1 MPEGDTVW
9 RAAARLHAALA
20 GRVLTRSDFRW
31 PSLATVDLTGS
42 TTLAV
47 VARGKHLLQRLDGP
61 SGLVTV
67 HTHLRMEG
75 TWRVA
80 AVGGLATGG
89 PDVRVVLETDAT
101 MAVGRRL
108 GMVDV
113 VRTADEHRLVGHLG
127 PDVLGPDWDP
137 DVAVANVRSG
147 PATIAAAL
155 LDQRNLAGLGTFW
168 TCESLFLEA
177 LNPWTPAAEVPEAQV
192 RAVVARARRLM
203 DAARLHDIQTSTG
216 SRVRGERSYVHAR
229 SGLPC
234 RRCGTTVRVVLDGPP
249 TQERTIFHCPRCQGP
264 APGDDGRPQAPLG
277 ARRRRP

>member
-155 LDQRNLAGLGTFW
+155 LD
-168 TCESLFLEA
+168 
-177 LNPWTPAAEVPEAQV
+177 
-192 RAVVARARRLM
+192 
-203 DAARLHDIQTSTG
+203 
-216 SRVRGERSYVHAR
+216 
-229 SGLPC
+229 
-234 RRCGTTVRVVLDGPP
+234 
-249 TQERTIFHCPRCQGP
+249 
-264 APGDDGRPQAPLG
+264 
-277 ARRRRP
+277 